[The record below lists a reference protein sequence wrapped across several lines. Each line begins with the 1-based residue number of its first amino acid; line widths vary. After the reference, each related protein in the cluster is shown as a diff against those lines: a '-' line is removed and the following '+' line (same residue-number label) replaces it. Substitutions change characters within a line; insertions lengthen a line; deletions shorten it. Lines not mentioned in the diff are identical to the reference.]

1 MKTFKVVG
9 RDMTAAYEVHDEKGN
24 VVGFLSDITIRISS
38 KKLRPIVTIMKTDG
52 TTEEGFIDNLT
63 MSGTIQK

>member
-1 MKTFKVVG
+1 VKKFKVVG
-9 RDMTAAYEVHDEKGN
+9 RDITSTYEVYDEDGKL
-24 VVGFLSDITIRISS
+24 VGLLDTITLKISS
-38 KKLRPIVTIMKTDG
+38 KKLRPIVTIMKNDG

>member
-9 RDMTAAYEVHDEKGN
+9 RDTTAAYEVYDEDGKL
-24 VVGFLSDITIRISS
+24 VGLLDTITIRISS
-38 KKLRPIVTIMKTDG
+38 KKLRPIVTIMKNDG
-52 TTEEGFIDNLT
+52 TSEEGFIDNLT